1 MKKPLRQRASKKSAA
16 ASSGIRTLD
25 GMGVTLAEEQ
35 VYRMLLRC
43 EGLSVTDLVA
53 RLGMSAR
60 VIASPL
66 RALES
71 KGMVTHSPDRVPR
84 YFAVPPDIAVE
95 ALIASSQRN
104 EEDRQRK
111 ARAAVARLS
120 TAMTARESDRVPG
133 ERLVEIL
140 SAEAT
145 AQMFAQM
152 HRTAQSEMISLTRR
166 PMLISNINEP
176 DYLLFQCLERGV
188 RCRSLIDSELLTMP
202 GWLEHMRDNTAH
214 GEECRIASS
223 LPFKL
228 IVADRRI
235 AIIPLDLARPD
246 GPVLLVRSSSLLDAL
261 CEVFELLWRNAT
273 PLPSSDV
280 AHASSGRLDSSS
292 LLSLLTSGLNDKA
305 IELQL
310 DMSHRTLAR
319 RISELMKELGAT
331 TRCQLGWLAAQR
343 AAGASN
349 G

>member
-1 MKKPLRQRASKKSAA
+1 MTRPMKKRTAKKSAA
-16 ASSGIRTLD
+16 PGTSRTLD
-25 GMGVTLAEEQ
+25 GMGVALVEEQ
-35 VYRMLLRC
+35 VYRALLRH
-43 EGLSVTDLVA
+43 EGLGVKDLA
-53 RLGMSAR
+53 AKLGVSGR
-60 VIASPL
+60 TIAAPL
-66 RALES
+66 QSLES
-71 KGMVTHSPDRVPR
+71 KGMITHSPDRVTR

-104 EEDRQRK
+104 EEDRQRE
-111 ARAAVARLS
+111 ARAAIVRLS
-120 TAMTARESDRVPG
+120 TAMNTRDRNHIPDK
-133 ERLVEIL
+133 RLVEIL

-176 DYLLFQCLERGV
+176 DHLLFQCLERGI
-188 RCRSLIDSELLTMP
+188 RCRALIDSDLLNMP

-228 IVADRRI
+228 VIADRRI
-235 AIIPLDLARPD
+235 GIIPLDLARPD

-273 PLPSSDV
+273 PFPSTDP
-280 AHASSGRLDSSS
+280 AQAAAGRRDSVS
-292 LLSLLTSGLNDKA
+292 LLSLLTSGLNDKS
-305 IELQL
+305 IEHQL

-343 AAGASN
+343 ATNDPPG
-349 G
+349 

>member
-1 MKKPLRQRASKKSAA
+1 MRKSVKPGAAKRPAALGAS
-16 ASSGIRTLD
+16 RTLE
-25 GMGVTLAEEQ
+25 GMGVALVEEQ
-35 VYRMLLRC
+35 AYRMLLRH
-43 EGLSVTDLVA
+43 EGLGAKDLA
-53 RLGMSAR
+53 MKLGLSAR
-60 VIASPL
+60 AITAL
-66 RALES
+66 LQALEN
-71 KGMVTHSPDRVPR
+71 KGMITHSPDRVTR

-111 ARAAVARLS
+111 ARDAVARLS
-120 TAMTARESDRVPG
+120 ASMGGRCANQVPDK
-133 ERLVEIL
+133 RLVEIL

-145 AQMFAQM
+145 TQMFAQM

-176 DYLLFQCLERGV
+176 DHLLFQCLQRGV
-188 RCRSLIDSELLTMP
+188 RCRALIDSDLLNMP

-214 GEECRIASS
+214 GEECRLAPS

-228 IVADRRI
+228 VIADRRI
-235 AIIPLDLARPD
+235 GIIPLDLARPG

-273 PLPSSDV
+273 PFPSTDPSQP
-280 AHASSGRLDSSS
+280 AARRRDSVS
-292 LLSLLTSGLNDKA
+292 LLSLLTSGLNDKS
-305 IELQL
+305 IEHQL
-310 DMSHRTLAR
+310 EMSHRTLAR

-343 AAGASN
+343 ATNDPPG
-349 G
+349 